1 MKLFLQPA
9 PRSIPATP
17 GHAFLDV
24 VVPFTTPELTVAAL
38 RVADSLG
45 DGLHTEIRLIRI
57 QVVPYPLDLRRPPVP
72 AEFMKQQL
80 ESLYRLAGQH
90 NAQVQY
96 DIRTARDLA
105 SALRDALKNSSFVV
119 LATRRRPWRTR
130 AERLATILR
139 EDGFNVLLVRNS
151 AERKEHARC
160 GL

>member
-9 PRSIPATP
+9 PQSIPATP

-45 DGLHTEIRLIRI
+45 DGLHTEIRLLRI

-72 AEFMKQQL
+72 AGFLKQQL
-80 ESLYRLAGQH
+80 ESLCRLAGQH

-105 SALRDALKNSSFVV
+105 SALRDALKDGSLVV

-130 AERLATILR
+130 SERLATILR